1 MPILKESKIKMNNQ
15 KIKAFITVIIIF
27 LICEFF
33 PNMAISQ
40 SKNIIVLFELN
51 VSSTNT
57 MDFSFKDDL
66 QKKIIE
72 KFDQSQ
78 NFEVELVDLITLE
91 EIKKVGGMN
100 YFLQQMKI
108 RYCIRGKITA
118 FQDQLKVDIV
128 LSDRGSNLDSME
140 EYNFNESVTR
150 DLLIIDNWF
159 EKLSDAIYSQVTGSP
174 LPKMMFTYCFR
185 SGGVEDKKIETLRI
199 HLPRKLKNLL
209 EGTEWAKKYKLNT
222 VPRRMIEKIC
232 GDEIKSLLSS

>member
-91 EIKKVGGMN
+91 EIKQAWDG
-100 YFLQQMKI
+100 
-108 RYCIRGKITA
+108 
-118 FQDQLKVDIV
+118 
-128 LSDRGSNLDSME
+128 
-140 EYNFNESVTR
+140 
-150 DLLIIDNWF
+150 LIF
-159 EKLSDAIYSQVTGSP
+159 P
-174 LPKMMFTYCFR
+174 
-185 SGGVEDKKIETLRI
+185 
-199 HLPRKLKNLL
+199 
-209 EGTEWAKKYKLNT
+209 
-222 VPRRMIEKIC
+222 
-232 GDEIKSLLSS
+232 